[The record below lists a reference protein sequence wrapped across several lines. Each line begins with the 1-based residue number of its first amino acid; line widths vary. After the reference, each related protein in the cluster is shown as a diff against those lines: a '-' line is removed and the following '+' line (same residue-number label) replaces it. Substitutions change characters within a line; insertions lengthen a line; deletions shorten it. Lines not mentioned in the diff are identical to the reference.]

1 METPVPDAGATGTVT
16 LCPEQPCWAGGAV
29 PRRQLRA
36 AGPSSARCPRPE
48 RGAAP
53 AVPGPGEG
61 ARRPRAKAVAGGS
74 GRGPGPGSDR
84 DPDPSPGP
92 ARPARPGSVPG
103 SGTAVVYPR
112 PEPPGAALGGFPL
125 RGAEARFNAAK

>member
-74 GRGPGPGSDR
+74 RRGPDPGSDP
-84 DPDPSPGP
+84 DPGPSPGP
-92 ARPARPGSVPG
+92 ARPARPRLR
-103 SGTAVVYPR
+103 PR
-112 PEPPGAALGGFPL
+112 LRDRGYLSPAGAAGS
-125 RGAEARFNAAK
+125 RFGRISTEGR